1 MLDAALPLRASLAS
15 YCYGAPARPVSQ
27 VTPSRAEPMW
37 KTRPIWPASAAQA
50 ADWPRLAEARGSL
63 RHNLALKGASGEPA
77 GRGLSPLAFHIG
89 GHAVVHALRPARR
102 GRLHTHHAR
111 LAALRLMEFSVSY
124 SRSCHT
130 PSLHY
135 DSVRLTRLH
144 RYCPLHLPPPANLL
158 SRSEAGE
165 ATVAST
171 RVHMPGRDQ
180 EATIESRME
189 GGERMRQYYL
199 DHFQALIEA
208 KPDTLEKKRG
218 GDEEDKEIDK

>member
-77 GRGLSPLAFHIG
+77 GRVLTPLVFHIG

-130 PSLHY
+130 PSHRGQGPHHPPRQQTC
-135 DSVRLTRLH
+135 SPEVRQGKPQPQARAFTCRAATR
-144 RYCPLHLPPPANLL
+144 RRL
-158 SRSEAGE
+158 SN
-165 ATVAST
+165 
-171 RVHMPGRDQ
+171 RVWR
-180 EATIESRME
+180 A
-189 GGERMRQYYL
+189 
-199 DHFQALIEA
+199 A
-208 KPDTLEKKRG
+208 KG
-218 GDEEDKEIDK
+218 